1 MQQHNYYNEEDPP
14 GDDDYTRQVARTVP
28 GAHAGQ
34 CEPAEAAP
42 TGIQFSS
49 SVHVDSG
56 TLSAA
61 RGAAQGEA
69 AAILAQGS

>member
-1 MQQHNYYNEEDPP
+1 MQQHNYYNEEVPP
-14 GDDDYTRQVARTVP
+14 GDDDYTGQVARTVP

-42 TGIQFSS
+42 TEVQFSS

-61 RGAAQGEA
+61 TGAAQGEA